1 MSRVLV
7 QDAIYDEVIERM
19 AARAA
24 TVVVGDPTDPNT
36 EMGPLVSQNQWN
48 RVTGYIDSGVE
59 QGATLLVGGKRPS
72 SPLKGYFL
80 EPTIFSDVRNDMR
93 IAQEEIFGP
102 VVAVLRFSSEEEAIS
117 IANDSI
123 YGLAGGVWSGDMDR
137 GLRVA
142 GRVRTGSI
150 SVNGGGG
157 GIETPYGGYKQSG
170 IGREFGE
177 WAYREYTETK
187 SLGYQS

>member
-1 MSRVLV
+1 
-7 QDAIYDEVIERM
+7 
-19 AARAA
+19 
-24 TVVVGDPTDPNT
+24 
-36 EMGPLVSQNQWN
+36 
-48 RVTGYIDSGVE
+48 
-59 QGATLLVGGKRPS
+59 
-72 SPLKGYFL
+72 
-80 EPTIFSDVRNDMR
+80 MR

-150 SVNGGGG
+150 SVTGGGG